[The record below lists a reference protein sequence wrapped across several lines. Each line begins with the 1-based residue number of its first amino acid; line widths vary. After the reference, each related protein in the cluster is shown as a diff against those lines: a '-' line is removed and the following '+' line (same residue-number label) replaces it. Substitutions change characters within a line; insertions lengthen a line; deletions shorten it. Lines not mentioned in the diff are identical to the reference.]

1 MLGRAGR
8 QEEEKG
14 LGSDGLGFPIHPVV
28 FPKTE
33 KPLKNR
39 DLFFYFERQASPRP
53 RAFLC
58 HPLAE
63 GEVTAPEE

>member
-14 LGSDGLGFPIHPVV
+14 LGSEGRGFPIHPVV

-39 DLFFYFERQASPRP
+39 DLFFLLLEAGESKAKGLLVSSPGR
-53 RAFLC
+53 R
-58 HPLAE
+58 
-63 GEVTAPEE
+63 